1 MSLLGWDQDE
11 LSRLIH
17 MKWLHL
23 IAVFDRF
30 FVMLTFS
37 LSLKPNKLKTFKD
50 GFETNPLA
58 PTSIV
63 LQYALNPFPLAS
75 SSNPRY
81 FSVFLILHE
90 VMFSSAGEVSSIKQT
105 FFALVLWI
113 QMSGLR
119 FELAI
124 SGGMWYCFCLV
135 SISIFQSLA
144 CPQKHVWGFFLLLG
158 FTPFLTNCIKLLSEL
173 HECASRSCFTL
184 LSFKCFTIVNRGY
197 PVVGSFL

>member
-1 MSLLGWDQDE
+1 
-11 LSRLIH
+11 

-30 FVMLTFS
+30 FLMLTFS

-50 GFETNPLA
+50 GVETNPLA

-63 LQYALNPFPLAS
+63 LQSALYPFPLAS

-81 FSVFLILHE
+81 FSVFLILQE
-90 VMFSSAGEVSSIKQT
+90 VTFSSAGEVSSIKQT
-105 FFALVLWI
+105 FFALMLWMH
-113 QMSGLR
+113 MSGLR

-144 CPQKHVWGFFLLLG
+144 CPQKH
-158 FTPFLTNCIKLLSEL
+158 E
-173 HECASRSCFTL
+173 
-184 LSFKCFTIVNRGY
+184 
-197 PVVGSFL
+197 